1 MKRSR
6 VVALVIVTAALLH
19 AAYLVVSSRS
29 LQQQQQVYIRVLEQT
44 YNDHVLVTHFRSGQ
58 MSLARSFMGC
68 VHRADPTQR
77 VQIVFHNGSTQDEY
91 DELKLF
97 HNTVLVSSSESN
109 GTTVVDLN
117 RCLVKPLAC
126 GLTVSSEP
134 DKDASCWL
142 RYRVPETLPGQRPV
156 FRLAKTKPLIAF
168 FVATYVS
175 RAIAIP
181 EIPLLSVFLPAFIW
195 SVQADL
201 EKFRVRLVLGVQVD
215 VLWDNHAEDLMQALH
230 SQLDPVGI
238 ELDVVRYALNP
249 RLRGTAFKY
258 NMLARR
264 AYDSG
269 AVITCQFSDDAK
281 ILSQG
286 WAPVFFQYISERDGF
301 GTFGFR
307 DTKNA
312 GTMTLGCSGRKHHEI
327 NGWFWPAPSMTNWF
341 ADDFVQQVWGPK
353 YSHRFDNLSFDNTQK
368 EGQRYDECLSPGRDL
383 LEYEWYAARMRAAD
397 WFEQREHDFEKA
409 KYLRELAGPTK
420 ITNPLERP
428 IACL

>member
-29 LQQQQQVYIRVLEQT
+29 LQQQQVYIRVLEQT

-77 VQIVFHNGSTQDEY
+77 VHVVVHNATTRDEY

-97 HNTVLVSSSESN
+97 HNTVLVSEASN
-109 GTTVVDLN
+109 GTVVDLN

-126 GLTVSSEP
+126 GLTISSEP

-201 EKFRVRLVLGVQVD
+201 AQFRVRLVLGVQVD
-215 VLWDNHAEDLMQALH
+215 VL
-230 SQLDPVGI
+230 
-238 ELDVVRYALNP
+238 
-249 RLRGTAFKY
+249 
-258 NMLARR
+258 
-264 AYDSG
+264 
-269 AVITCQFSDDAK
+269 
-281 ILSQG
+281 
-286 WAPVFFQYISERDGF
+286 
-301 GTFGFR
+301 
-307 DTKNA
+307 
-312 GTMTLGCSGRKHHEI
+312 
-327 NGWFWPAPSMTNWF
+327 
-341 ADDFVQQVWGPK
+341 
-353 YSHRFDNLSFDNTQK
+353 
-368 EGQRYDECLSPGRDL
+368 
-383 LEYEWYAARMRAAD
+383 
-397 WFEQREHDFEKA
+397 
-409 KYLRELAGPTK
+409 
-420 ITNPLERP
+420 
-428 IACL
+428 